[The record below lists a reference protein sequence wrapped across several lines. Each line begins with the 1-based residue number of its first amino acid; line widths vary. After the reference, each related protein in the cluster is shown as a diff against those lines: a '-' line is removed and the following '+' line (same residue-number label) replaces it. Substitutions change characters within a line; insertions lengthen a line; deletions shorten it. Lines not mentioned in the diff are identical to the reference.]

1 MTTQSP
7 ASVTVV
13 PPGDREAPL
22 NQPNSSHWVGRAAL
36 YAIALAI
43 SLFFLMPIY
52 LIAISAF
59 SPQTVIFAYPKSLAP
74 TVFSADTMLF
84 FLNAHGVTDALVNSV
99 LVGIMTL
106 ALALAIGAPAGY
118 ALARFFFRGRDAFKL
133 MILTTRGFPI
143 VILAIPLAVNFIQW
157 NLYDSLF
164 GVALA
169 HTAMALPTT
178 ILVTSSIFVG
188 VSRELEEAAQTL
200 GCSRAQAFMRVALPL
215 ALPGLAAS
223 ALFTFVLSWNEVFA
237 ATMLTLHNRTL
248 PALLLTQIADV
259 GAPLP
264 FRYAGGFFLIA
275 PALVFI
281 FFMRRYLLGMWG
293 QVVK

>member
-1 MTTQSP
+1 MTTIPLGQTSSTFRADQS
-7 ASVTVV
+7 V
-13 PPGDREAPL
+13 PENKP
-22 NQPNSSHWVGRAAL
+22 STGRSLGRLGL
-36 YAIALAI
+36 YALALGI
-43 SLFFLMPIY
+43 SLFFLLPIY
-52 LIAISAF
+52 LIAITAF
-59 SPQTVIFAYPKSLAP
+59 SPQAIIFAYPKSLLPAA
-74 TVFSADTMLF
+74 FSADTILF
-84 FLNAHGVTDALVNSV
+84 FFNAHGVKDALLNSV
-99 LVGIMTL
+99 IVGILTL
-106 ALALAIGAPAGY
+106 ALSLAIGAPAGY
-118 ALARFFFRGRDAFKL
+118 ALARFFFRGRDGFKL
-133 MILTTRGFPI
+133 LILTTRGFPI
-143 VILAIPLAVNFIQW
+143 VILAIPLAVNFLQW
-157 NLYDSLF
+157 NLYDTLL

-215 ALPGLAAS
+215 ALPGLAAAS
-223 ALFTFVLSWNEVFA
+223 LFTFVLSWNEVFA

-259 GAPLP
+259 SSPLP
-264 FRYAGGFFLIA
+264 FRYSGGFFLIA